1 MANEAASTEIRQIN
15 VIERDLLSEAGTPAA
30 SLTRHVVA
38 GAVFRNPFAGKG
50 AATAEDLDRL
60 AAISVEVGALLT
72 RRALERFAD
81 LERPRSY
88 GKAVIVGTAGETEH
102 GAALI
107 HPRIGLAMR
116 KGLGAGP
123 ALIPGNA
130 KVAAAGAT
138 IDVIFGGADDAWD
151 YDAMDA
157 TTVSI
162 PGAPAAD
169 EIALFVGFGTTRVN
183 ARVKG
188 ASADQVAKV
197 VAEAKAAAAG

>member
-1 MANEAASTEIRQIN
+1 MPDSATSVQIRQIHL
-15 VIERDLLSEAGTPAA
+15 VEREILIEAGKPADRP
-30 SLTRHVVA
+30 TRHVVA
-38 GAVFRNPFAGKG
+38 GAVFENPFAGKG
-50 AATAEDLDRL
+50 AATDEDLARL
-60 AAISVEVGALLT
+60 AEISVEVGTILT
-72 RRALERFAD
+72 KRALDRFAD
-81 LERPRSY
+81 LDRPRAY
-88 GKAVIVGTAGETEH
+88 GKAVIVGSEGENEH

-116 KGLGAGP
+116 RGLGAGP

-130 KVAAAGAT
+130 KVGAAGMS

-162 PGAPAAD
+162 PGAPASN

-183 ARVKG
+183 ARVQG
-188 ASADQVAKV
+188 ASAER
-197 VAEAKAAAAG
+197 VAELVAEIKAATK

>member
-1 MANEAASTEIRQIN
+1 MANDAKSTEIRQIN
-15 VIERDLLSEAGTPAA
+15 VIERNIMAEAGNPAGQV
-30 SLTRHVVA
+30 TRHVVA
-38 GAVFRNPFAGKG
+38 GAVFKNPFAGQG

-60 AAISVEVGALLT
+60 AAISVEIGALLT
-72 RRALERFAD
+72 ARALERFSD

-88 GKAVIVGTAGETEH
+88 GKAVIVGTEGETEH

-130 KVAAAGAT
+130 KVAAAGT
-138 IDVIFGGADDAWD
+138 SIDVIFGGADDAWD

-183 ARVKG
+183 ARVRG
-188 ASADQVAKV
+188 ATAEQVAKV
-197 VAEAKAAAAG
+197 VAEAKASANN

>member
-1 MANEAASTEIRQIN
+1 MSDNAVSVDIRQITL
-15 VIERDLLSEAGTPAA
+15 IEREILSEAGRPADRP
-30 SLTRHVVA
+30 TRHVVA
-38 GAVFRNPFAGKG
+38 GAVFKNPFAGQG
-50 AATAEDLDRL
+50 AASNEDLARL
-60 AAISVEVGALLT
+60 AEISVEVGALLT
-72 RRALERFAD
+72 KKVLARFAG
-81 LERPRSY
+81 LERPRAY
-88 GKAVIVGTAGETEH
+88 GKAVVVGTDGESEH

-116 KGLGAGP
+116 RGLGAGP

-130 KVAAAGAT
+130 KVGSAGAS

-162 PGAPAAD
+162 PGAPAPN

-183 ARVKG
+183 ARVQG
-188 ASADQVAKV
+188 ASAER
-197 VAEAKAAAAG
+197 VAELVAEIKSSAK

>member
-1 MANEAASTEIRQIN
+1 MASDAASTEIRQIK
-15 VIERDLLSEAGTPAA
+15 VIERDILAEANSLANQ
-30 SLTRHVVA
+30 LTRHVVA
-38 GAVFRNPFAGKG
+38 GAVFKNPFAGKG

-60 AAISVEVGALLT
+60 AAISVEVGTLLT
-72 RRALERFAD
+72 KRALERFAG
-81 LERPRSY
+81 LERPRAY
-88 GKAVIVGTAGETEH
+88 GKAVIVGTGGETEH

-130 KVAAAGAT
+130 KVAAAGT
-138 IDVIFGGADDAWD
+138 SIDVIFGGADDAWD

-162 PGAPAAD
+162 PGAPAPD
-169 EIALFVGFGTTRVN
+169 EIALFVGFGTARVN

-188 ASADQVAKV
+188 ASAER
-197 VAEAKAAAAG
+197 VAELVAEIAGEKE

>member
-1 MANEAASTEIRQIN
+1 MADGAKSAKIRQIN
-15 VIERDLLSEAGTPAA
+15 LIEREILIEANRPADRP
-30 SLTRHVVA
+30 TRHVVV
-38 GAVFRNPFAGKG
+38 GAVFENPFAGKG
-50 AATAEDLDRL
+50 AATQEDLACL
-60 AAISVEVGALLT
+60 AEISVEVGTELT
-72 RRALERFAD
+72 KRALERFAD
-81 LERPRSY
+81 LDRPRAY
-88 GKAVIVGTAGETEH
+88 GKAVIIGTNGETEH

-116 KGLGAGP
+116 RGLGAGP

-130 KVAAAGAT
+130 KVAAAGAS

-162 PGAPAAD
+162 PGAPAAN

-188 ASADQVAKV
+188 ASAEQVAKV
-197 VAEAKAAAAG
+197 VAEIKATKK

>member
-1 MANEAASTEIRQIN
+1 MSSGATSVNIRQIN
-15 VIERDLLSEAGTPAA
+15 LIEREILSEAGIPADRP
-30 SLTRHVVA
+30 TRHIVV
-38 GAVFRNPFAGKG
+38 GAVFENPFAGKG
-50 AATAEDLDRL
+50 AASAEDLARL
-60 AAISVEVGALLT
+60 AEISVEVGTILT
-72 RRALERFAD
+72 KRALARFAD
-81 LERPRSY
+81 LDRPRAY
-88 GKAVIVGTAGETEH
+88 GKAVIVGTEGETEH

-130 KVAAAGAT
+130 KVGSAGAS

-162 PGAPAAD
+162 PGAPAAN

-183 ARVKG
+183 ARVQG
-188 ASADQVAKV
+188 ASPERVAQL
-197 VAEAKAAAAG
+197 VAEIKAVSK

>member
-1 MANEAASTEIRQIN
+1 MANGGTSAEIRQIN
-15 VIERDLLSEAGTPAA
+15 VIERNILAEAGSPADKVV
-30 SLTRHVVA
+30 RHVVA
-38 GAVFRNPFAGKG
+38 GAVFKNPFAGKG

-60 AAISVEVGALLT
+60 ASMSLEIGAELT
-72 RRALERFAD
+72 RRVLERFAG

-88 GKAVIVGTAGETEH
+88 GKAVIVGTEGETEH

-107 HPRIGLAMR
+107 HPRIGLSMR

-130 KVAAAGAT
+130 KVAAAGT
-138 IDVIFGGADDAWD
+138 SIDVIFGGADDAWD

-188 ASADQVAKV
+188 ATAEQVAKV
-197 VAEAKAAAAG
+197 VAEAKAAAKG